1 MRQKPHDEVSILI
14 SPTMTRHEAVLAKFT
29 LALPWSKEYLAAD
42 FYDLLATRKTVGNV
56 LASPQIGKSR
66 RRKELTKRL
75 SFCSREAHFAALNR
89 KWGRATLD

>member
-42 FYDLLATRKTVGNV
+42 FYDLLATRNV

-75 SFCSREAHFAALNR
+75 SFCFREAHFAALNR